1 MRLKSSIWVS
11 AYIRRCGIDHI
22 PVMVM
27 RRGAEA
33 AGAIF
38 IKINKLDGSVILF
51 GPAPQTS
58 FEEEGTGRFWMALKG
73 GKSLP
78 ESDVDK
84 LLERE
89 INFDPDIWILEVE
102 DRQGRDFLHD
112 ERIEG

>member
-11 AYIRRCGIDHI
+11 AYIRRCGIDNI

-27 RRGAEA
+27 RRGADA

-38 IKINKLDGSVILF
+38 IKINKLDGSVIMF

-58 FEEEGTGRFWMALKG
+58 FEDEGTGRYWMPLKG
-73 GKSLP
+73 GEPSLEP
-78 ESDVDK
+78 DADK

-89 INFDPDIWILEVE
+89 TKFDPDIWILEVE
-102 DRQGRDFLHD
+102 DRKGRDFLGD
-112 ERIEG
+112 ERIDG